1 MTIPSFKILKK
12 NAAERVAAAEKAPR
26 IALIYAGAVTVLAL
40 LVTVINYV
48 LNLQIAQ
55 LGGLSNMGLRTQLQL
70 QAANGSHRCTILHVL
85 PTDILLLYIG
95 YGSRCA
101 ESIAHGV

>member
-12 NAAERVAAAEKAPR
+12 NAAERVAAAEQSKN
-26 IALIYAGAVTVLAL
+26 IVLIYTGTVTALAL

-55 LGGLSNMGLRTQLQL
+55 LGGLSNMGLRSVLSTVQ
-70 QAANGSHRCTILHVL
+70 SVL
-85 PTDILLLYIG
+85 PVVQSLVIMALDLGYIAAMLC
-95 YGSRCA
+95 CA
-101 ESIAHGV
+101 IP